1 MEPLL
6 DVRQLTTDYVT
17 YAGTVRAV
25 DRVDLQVF
33 PGELI
38 GVVGTAASGKS
49 TLAYSILNLVP
60 PPGRIVG
67 GEVWFE
73 GQNLLTLPEKRL
85 QQVRG
90 SRIGLIVP
98 DPRRHLNPLMR
109 VGDQIA
115 AVMRAHQ
122 RVGKATAQARAR
134 DLIATVG
141 IPDPEWRM
149 RSYPHELS
157 GGMCQR
163 IAIAMAVANNP
174 NLILADEPTAGLD
187 VTVQV
192 QILDL
197 LRDAARRQGS
207 ATMIVTRDLGIVA
220 HYCQRVAVMHE
231 GRIVEVADT
240 RAFFADAGPI
250 GQSLLRA
257 TMLARG
263 ETAAAPDSD
272 TVASARR

>member
-6 DVRQLTTDYVT
+6 DVRQLTTDYVA
-17 YAGTVRAV
+17 YGGTVRAV

-33 PGELI
+33 PGELL
-38 GVVGTAASGKS
+38 GVVGIAAAGKS
-49 TLAYSILNLVP
+49 TLAYSILDLVP

-73 GQNLLTLPEKRL
+73 GENLLALSDKRR
-85 QQVRG
+85 QQLRG

-122 RVGKATAQARAR
+122 RIDKPAARAR
-134 DLIATVG
+134 ACDLIAAVG

-163 IAIAMAVANNP
+163 IAIAMAIANDP
-174 NLILADEPTAGLD
+174 QLILADEPTAGLD

-197 LRDAARRQGS
+197 LRDAARRHD
-207 ATMIVTRDLGIVA
+207 AAAMIVTRDLGIVA

-231 GRIVEVADT
+231 GRIVEIAPT
-240 RAFFADAGPI
+240 SAFFADAGPV

-257 TMLARG
+257 TKLARG
-263 ETAAAPDSD
+263 ETAAA
-272 TVASARR
+272 SAGGR

>member
-1 MEPLL
+1 
-6 DVRQLTTDYVT
+6 
-17 YAGTVRAV
+17 
-25 DRVDLQVF
+25 
-33 PGELI
+33 
-38 GVVGTAASGKS
+38 
-49 TLAYSILNLVP
+49 
-60 PPGRIVG
+60 
-67 GEVWFE
+67 
-73 GQNLLTLPEKRL
+73 
-85 QQVRG
+85 
-90 SRIGLIVP
+90 LIVP

-122 RVGKATAQARAR
+122 RIDTAAARGRAR
-134 DLIATVG
+134 DLIAAVG

-163 IAIAMAVANNP
+163 IAIAMAIGNDP
-174 NLILADEPTAGLD
+174 QLILADEPTAGLD

-197 LRDAARRQGS
+197 LRDAARRHG
-207 ATMIVTRDLGIVA
+207 AAAMIVTRDLGIVA

-231 GRIVEVADT
+231 GRIVEVAAT
-240 RAFFADAGPI
+240 GSFFADAGPV

-257 TMLARG
+257 TKLARG
-263 ETAAAPDSD
+263 ETAAAS
-272 TVASARR
+272 TGR